1 MPVKGGSGWSDRQE
15 SPPNNRSGVAVIS
28 ETAPSATGP
37 ATESP
42 TGLAA
47 APAGPSVD
55 DARLA
60 RVTRQAGARAS
71 AVGPLLPPRAQAAG
85 TLRRLHETALLQF
98 AERGFHA
105 VSVRDLTG
113 ALGMQPSSLYAHL
126 PSKQHLLGELIR
138 MGHEEHRDQLRLAL
152 LEAGNQPHE
161 QLAAVTRAHVR
172 VHATYPLL
180 TRLCNRELGSLLDE
194 HKSVVLAI
202 RLDTNRLFLD
212 VVERGQRLGA
222 FCAVD
227 PMLAVAAIGAM
238 GIRVAEWW
246 SPDAGVSVEEV
257 EQTYAEF
264 ARKLL
269 T

>member
-1 MPVKGGSGWSDRQE
+1 MMSD
-15 SPPNNRSGVAVIS
+15 S
-28 ETAPSATGP
+28 
-37 ATESP
+37 
-42 TGLAA
+42 AA
-47 APAGPSVD
+47 AVASPAADHDTVD
-55 DARLA
+55 GRLA
-60 RVTRQAGARAS
+60 RVTQQAGAS
-71 AVGPLLPPRAQAAG
+71 AKHVGSLLPPRAQAEG

-105 VSVRDLTG
+105 VSVRDLTR

-126 PSKQHLLGELIR
+126 PSKQHLLGDLIR
-138 MGHEEHRDQLRLAL
+138 LGHEEHRDQLRLAL
-152 LEAGNQPHE
+152 LEAGNDPFE
-161 QLAAVTRAHVR
+161 QIAALTRAHVR
-172 VHATYPLL
+172 IHATYPLL

-194 HKSVVLAI
+194 HKTVVLAI
-202 RLDTNRLFLD
+202 RLDANRMFID

-222 FCAVD
+222 FAAMD

-246 SPDAGVSVEEV
+246 HPDVGVSVDEV
-257 EQTYAEF
+257 EETYATF

>member
-1 MPVKGGSGWSDRQE
+1 MISD
-15 SPPNNRSGVAVIS
+15 
-28 ETAPSATGP
+28 SAT
-37 ATESP
+37 T
-42 TGLAA
+42 LASS
-47 APAGPSVD
+47 AGTD
-55 DARLA
+55 DDRLL
-60 RVTRQAGARAS
+60 RVTQQAGAPA
-71 AVGPLLPPRAQAAG
+71 ADIGALLPPRAQAEG

-113 ALGMQPSSLYAHL
+113 SLGMQPSSLYAHL

-138 MGHEEHRDQLRLAL
+138 IGHEEHRDQLRLAL
-152 LEAGNQPHE
+152 LEAGNDPVE
-161 QLAAVTRAHVR
+161 QLSALTRAHVR
-172 VHATYPLL
+172 IHATYPLL

-194 HKSVVLAI
+194 DKAVVLAI
-202 RLDTNRLFLD
+202 RLDANRLFLD

-222 FCAVD
+222 FAPVD

-246 SPDAGVSVEEV
+246 RPDVDVSVESV
-257 EQTYAEF
+257 EETYATF
-264 ARKLL
+264 AVKLL

>member
-1 MPVKGGSGWSDRQE
+1 MMSESTAALTSSTVDHEAVDR
-15 SPPNNRSGVAVIS
+15 
-28 ETAPSATGP
+28 
-37 ATESP
+37 
-42 TGLAA
+42 
-47 APAGPSVD
+47 
-55 DARLA
+55 RLA
-60 RVTRQAGARAS
+60 RVTEQAGAS
-71 AVGPLLPPRAQAAG
+71 ATHVGSLLPPRAQAEG

-126 PSKQHLLGELIR
+126 PSKQHLLGDLLR
-138 MGHEEHRDQLRLAL
+138 LGHEEHRDTMRLAL
-152 LEAGNQPHE
+152 LEAGNDPFE
-161 QLAAVTRAHVR
+161 QITALTRAHVR
-172 VHATYPLL
+172 IHATYPLL
-180 TRLCNRELGSLLDE
+180 TRLCNRELGSLLEE
-194 HKSVVLAI
+194 HKAVVLAI
-202 RLDTNRLFLD
+202 RLDANRMFID

-222 FCAVD
+222 FAAMD

-246 SPDAGVSVEEV
+246 HPDVGVSIVEVEE
-257 EQTYAEF
+257 TYASF

>member
-1 MPVKGGSGWSDRQE
+1 MISD
-15 SPPNNRSGVAVIS
+15 
-28 ETAPSATGP
+28 SA
-37 ATESP
+37 

-47 APAGPSVD
+47 SGPATTSAD
-55 DARLA
+55 SDRLL
-60 RVTRQAGARAS
+60 RVTQQAGAPA
-71 AVGPLLPPRAQAAG
+71 AAIGTLLPPRAQAEG

-113 ALGMQPSSLYAHL
+113 SLGMQPSSLYAHL

-138 MGHEEHRDQLRLAL
+138 MGHEEHRDRLRLAL
-152 LEAGNQPHE
+152 LEAGNDPVE
-161 QLAAVTRAHVR
+161 QISALTRAHVR
-172 VHATYPLL
+172 IHATYPLL

-194 HKSVVLAI
+194 DKSAVLAI
-202 RLDTNRLFLD
+202 RLDSNRLFLD

-246 SPDAGVSVEEV
+246 RPDVDVTVEEV
-257 EQTYAEF
+257 EQTYATF
-264 ARKLL
+264 AVKLL